1 MFVQVQQVSQ
11 VCVRRDYL
19 SISFSGHRSRCHFSA
34 FFYFFFRFNLLCV
47 NQGSAAL
54 PGKKKTCTTYLET
67 DMDTYVSVDVGASCS
82 NSPLIEPTKVPPIY
96 VNTDPAADDEPNTSV
111 VYEPQDINDADE
123 RMKRF
128 YGLSYVFV
136 LAFISFLVLNQ
147 SSFSFPFF
155 FFLHFIYFI
164 CLSFGRRI
172 FIGFSII
179 NGSSPVMGVLKLA
192 LGLSGKY
199 ENPTCE

>member
-11 VCVRRDYL
+11 VCVRRDFL

-136 LAFISFLVLNQ
+136 FESVIVF
-147 SSFSFPFF
+147 FSFPFF